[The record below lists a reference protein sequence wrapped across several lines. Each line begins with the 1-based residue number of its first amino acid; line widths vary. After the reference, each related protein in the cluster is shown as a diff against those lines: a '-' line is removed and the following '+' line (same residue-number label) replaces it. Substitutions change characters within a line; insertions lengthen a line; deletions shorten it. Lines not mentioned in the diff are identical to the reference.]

1 MLNIMFPLVALWSK
15 NSRLGHSKL
24 WEMFLKPWEG
34 LTLPKCM
41 SWKKERFLS
50 ISIKR
55 LNGVDG
61 MSFYKRAL
69 RISVRQTNLIPC
81 NHITLEW
88 DGVSL

>member
-1 MLNIMFPLVALWSK
+1 LRNVFKTLG
-15 NSRLGHSKL
+15 RLDL
-24 WEMFLKPWEG
+24 AQVYVLE
-34 LTLPKCM
+34 
-41 SWKKERFLS
+41 KERFLS

-88 DGVSL
+88 DGA

>member
-1 MLNIMFPLVALWSK
+1 LGNVFKTLG
-15 NSRLGHSKL
+15 RLGL
-24 WEMFLKPWEG
+24 AQVYVLE
-34 LTLPKCM
+34 
-41 SWKKERFLS
+41 KERFLS

-69 RISVRQTNLIPC
+69 RISVCQTNLIPC

-88 DGVSL
+88 DEA

>member
-1 MLNIMFPLVALWSK
+1 LGNVFKTLG
-15 NSRLGHSKL
+15 RLDL
-24 WEMFLKPWEG
+24 AQVYVLE
-34 LTLPKCM
+34 
-41 SWKKERFLS
+41 KERFLS

-88 DGVSL
+88 DEA